1 MISSTWQI
9 WTPSTLKRLT
19 KATSSTCSKYLL
31 QVLEVRLFIMLSI
44 FQDSRNRKNQ
54 SSQAL
59 WWYGGVAVGVVATAL
74 VSTILWRR
82 RVHAL
87 DLQPS
92 PLERAEQLIESC
104 ETKLDSIEKAVAE
117 LKETKDSRS

>member
-1 MISSTWQI
+1 M
-9 WTPSTLKRLT
+9 
-19 KATSSTCSKYLL
+19 
-31 QVLEVRLFIMLSI
+31 FSI
-44 FQDSRNRKNQ
+44 FQDSRNRNNS

-59 WWYGGVAVGVVATAL
+59 WWYGGVAAGVVATAL

-82 RVHAL
+82 RVRAL

-117 LKETKDSRS
+117 LKDSKTSPARK